1 MSNLSSARVEYQSFG
16 SIPSRRN
23 FSRQASLTH
32 ELKFPLPATES
43 ICSSNISSKRMF
55 FFVLPER
62 SKAGFAVLSCIGTYR
77 HYRLKPNGTYRYEF
91 TQPLNT
97 AKLGSAGTLTEPLT
111 TNVSE
116 SNEVAMHNP
125 ITPHIGEGIYHP
137 KYQYRFMA
145 LSRSD
150 MNAEPC
156 RLSIEAYTEKEAR
169 RILAPQYILFFAARL
184 PVQEVSHV

>member
-62 SKAGFAVLSCIGTYR
+62 SKAGFAALSCIGTY
-77 HYRLKPNGTYRYEF
+77 HCYRLKSNGTYRYEF

-116 SNEVAMHNP
+116 SNEVAMRNP
-125 ITPHIGEGIYHP
+125 ITPHIGADIYHP

-150 MNAEPC
+150 MNAKPV
-156 RLSIEAYTEKEAR
+156 RLTIEATSETEAR
-169 RILAPQYILFFAARL
+169 KALAPHFILSLAARL
-184 PVQEVSHV
+184 PVREVCHV

>member
-1 MSNLSSARVEYQSFG
+1 MATSDALSVFFIVATSARH
-16 SIPSRRN
+16 I
-23 FSRQASLTH
+23 
-32 ELKFPLPATES
+32 
-43 ICSSNISSKRMF
+43 
-55 FFVLPER
+55 
-62 SKAGFAVLSCIGTYR
+62 
-77 HYRLKPNGTYRYEF
+77 NGNNR
-91 TQPLNT
+91 
-97 AKLGSAGTLTEPLT
+97 
-111 TNVSE
+111 NVSM
-116 SNEVAMHNP
+116 VALVGQPFGWPVP
-125 ITPHIGEGIYHP
+125 IEAGIPTPASVTTPLECRNSGGDSVNSMEATTVATIPTQNHP